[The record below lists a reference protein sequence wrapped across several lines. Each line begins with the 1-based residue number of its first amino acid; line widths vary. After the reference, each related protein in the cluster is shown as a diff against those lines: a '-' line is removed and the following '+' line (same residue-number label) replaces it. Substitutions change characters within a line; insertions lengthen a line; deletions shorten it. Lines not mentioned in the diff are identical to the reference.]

1 MGVQTA
7 HVLSVFDRALGAWA
21 KVPLRPPLAPTLPS
35 PWLGAGPSL
44 PRDQKLSLVS
54 WNLHAASPWPVERSA
69 PIIRR
74 FLRAA
79 SPPDIVF
86 LQEVAPSVRE
96 TLLADP
102 RVRARFFATDTD
114 DGPPSS
120 GVHCATMTLLS
131 AQRFVPPLQR
141 WDAGRMQLAAVFRVP
156 LLGRASLGVDV
167 RAAPGAVFRLVNVD
181 LEPCDSWAR
190 RESAL
195 RDLGALLREP
205 GCAGGVVAGDF
216 NANGPDDPALVPE
229 HGLVDAWDALDGE
242 AGAGVTWGRWGMHD
256 ERELGDDRREE
267 RLVPGRHDKVA
278 LLAAE
283 PLEMQVTPPGRV
295 RQGGGMYWSDHCGI
309 RCSFVV

>member
-1 MGVQTA
+1 MGIKSA

-44 PRDQKLSLVS
+44 PHDQKISLVS

-74 FLRAA
+74 FLHAA
-79 SPPDIVF
+79 KPSDIVF
-86 LQEVAPSVRE
+86 LQEVAPSVRDA
-96 TLLADP
+96 LLADP
-102 RVRARFFATDTD
+102 RVRAGFFAADTD
-114 DGPPSS
+114 DGRPHR
-120 GVHCATMTLLS
+120 GVHCASMTLLS
-131 AQRFVPPLQR
+131 TERFVAPLQR

-156 LLGRASLGVDV
+156 LPGRVSRDALGVDV
-167 RAAPGAVFRLVNVD
+167 RAAPGAVFRLLNVD
-181 LEPCDSWAR
+181 LEPCDSPSR

-205 GCAGGVVAGDF
+205 ACAGGVVAGDF
-216 NANGPDDPALVPE
+216 NANDPDDRALVQE
-229 HGLVDAWDALDGE
+229 HGLVDAWDGE

-267 RLVPGRHDKVA
+267 RLAPGRHDKVA

-283 PLEMQVTPPGRV
+283 PLEMQVMQPGRV